1 MKAYLTILKVVAP
14 QFKWR
19 LTISQT
25 GYYEFCAG
33 SCSLWVIFG
42 LDGMVTVHLNSRI
55 SGRFHQDIDLNT
67 KTSVKRLKAV
77 LSKRNKAEMQTATPW
92 RSSP

>member
-1 MKAYLTILKVVAP
+1 MLIDSQVKAYLTILKAVAP

-33 SCSLWVIFG
+33 SRSPWVIFG

-55 SGRFHQDIDLNT
+55 SGKDIDLNA
-67 KTSVKRLKAV
+67 KTSVKRLKAS
-77 LSKRNKAEMQTATPW
+77 LSKRNIERMCK
-92 RSSP
+92 